1 MAISFDTIPGP
12 SNLRK
17 PGVYS
22 EIDNSMAVSGPQGV
36 TYRRLLIGTKLLEG
50 TADAEKL
57 ARVTSPAQADTLFG
71 AGSVLAG
78 MVRAA
83 FAQDTYTELQCM
95 PLDDPAAGA
104 AATMTIT
111 VAGTATAAG
120 TLFLMIAGRRLD
132 VGVSSGDAAA
142 DVATA
147 IADAITA
154 DASLPVSAA
163 AAVGVVTL
171 TAKNKGETG
180 NGLDARVNYF
190 DGQATPAGLDVS
202 ALATFTGG
210 TGNPDISDALAA
222 IGQEWFQVWATAY
235 TDGANLQALEQELNS
250 RFQWD
255 REIEAHCFGAV
266 RGTVGEL
273 ATLGNLH
280 NSPHLGLIHAT
291 AEPMPSYEKAAETAA
306 IAAKYAAI
314 DPARPLQNIN
324 YNWCLPPQQGLRF
337 TDSERNSLLF
347 DGIATSKVTVS
358 TMVAERLITTYQ
370 FNAAGASDIS
380 YLDVETLFTLMFL
393 RHDWADLIRRKYPRA
408 KLADDG
414 TRYGPG
420 QVVVTPKLMA
430 AEAINRFRDWEEMGL
445 VESADQ
451 FKADLIS
458 ERNLSDPNRLD
469 MLLPPDLINQLRITA
484 NKIQFRL

>member
-36 TYRRLLIGTKLLEG
+36 TYRRLLIGTKLLAG
-50 TADAEKL
+50 TADPEKL

-71 AGSVLAG
+71 PGSVLAG

-111 VAGTATAAG
+111 IAGTATAAG
-120 TLFLMIAGRRLD
+120 TLYLMIAGRRVD

-163 AAVGVVTL
+163 AAVAVVTL

-180 NGLDARVNYF
+180 NGLDARINYF
-190 DGQATPAGLDVS
+190 DGQATPAGLDVT
-202 ALATFTGG
+202 AAAKFAGG
-210 TGNPDISDALAA
+210 TGNPDVSDALAA

-235 TDGANLQALEQELNS
+235 TDGANLQALEAELNS

-273 ATLGNLH
+273 AALGNAH

-324 YNWCLPPQQGLRF
+324 FNWCLPPQQGLRF

-358 TMVAERLITTYQ
+358 TMVAERLTT
-370 FNAAGASDIS
+370 
-380 YLDVETLFTLMFL
+380 TC
-393 RHDWADLIRRKYPRA
+393 P
-408 KLADDG
+408 
-414 TRYGPG
+414 GP
-420 QVVVTPKLMA
+420 
-430 AEAINRFRDWEEMGL
+430 
-445 VESADQ
+445 
-451 FKADLIS
+451 
-458 ERNLSDPNRLD
+458 
-469 MLLPPDLINQLRITA
+469 
-484 NKIQFRL
+484 